1 MSTSGDVIS
10 GLFLVDVDRGRLE
23 GGEFAAALPD
33 DKDDIDVAEGHEESG
48 NDEYVGREEG
58 EVELALPPG
67 RVASTGT
74 LVLDH
79 ALRVHAHRHL
89 HENETLPHSHVLILC
104 NRITRLHRILW
115 TFKCHTQKY
124 TTLLNCYKTARC
136 VDDDSLNIDKTDHK
150 VHKVMLKS
158 GKLFFLSLYIVKK
171 PTAVI

>member
-10 GLFLVDVDRGRLE
+10 GLFLVYVDRGRLE

-33 DKDDIDVAEGHEESG
+33 DKDDVDVAEGHEEGG
-48 NDEYVGREEG
+48 NDEYVGGEEG

-89 HENETLPHSHVLILC
+89 HENGTLPHKSKFKVTGSNWPWRDLSATE
-104 NRITRLHRILW
+104 TR
-115 TFKCHTQKY
+115 
-124 TTLLNCYKTARC
+124 
-136 VDDDSLNIDKTDHK
+136 
-150 VHKVMLKS
+150 
-158 GKLFFLSLYIVKK
+158 
-171 PTAVI
+171 PPP